1 MRTIYSLDKI
11 RSMQFKTTGILEFD
25 DSRNYGASYR
35 LTNKQLAGLP
45 GNFEDMAELRVKLDD
60 YYYERLGGKEAQ
72 LETKCQISANLF
84 HKYLR
89 TRGGRNITVEN
100 LAKFC
105 VGAGLSVKEADE
117 LFRYR
122 GRRLDDKNLWDYI
135 LMCTLENKDDISGFR
150 ENMEKHSEY
159 TVRFLGEE

>member
-1 MRTIYSLDKI
+1 MGTIYSLDKI
-11 RSMQFKTTGILEFD
+11 SSIQFQTTEIQEFD
-25 DSRNYGASYR
+25 SDRRSGASYR
-35 LTNKQLAGLP
+35 LTNKQLADLP

-100 LAKFC
+100 RRFC
-105 VGAGLSVKEADE
+105 S
-117 LFRYR
+117 
-122 GRRLDDKNLWDYI
+122 
-135 LMCTLENKDDISGFR
+135 
-150 ENMEKHSEY
+150 
-159 TVRFLGEE
+159 LGG